1 MKYKLLRS
9 HEETLISFCNVTLL
23 TLALRK
29 GAVRSSSV
37 FFILVQ
43 VVFVR
48 DHGFVL
54 VLVLFVVVEVV
65 QA

>member
-23 TLALRK
+23 TLATRK
-29 GAVRSSSV
+29 GSERSSSV
-37 FFILVQ
+37 FFFLIQ
-43 VVFVR
+43 VVLVLG
-48 DHGFVL
+48 HGFVL